1 MSESDQRKRLVRTQA
16 QKLNAGDWVS
26 LVARVRERTSLSR
39 FTDKAMRDQRKNC
52 ARRALTNDQRKV
64 LRMIFRRAHELASGE
79 LGLAPTHPADAGNA
93 ILSLR
98 AHDADYTLDAD
109 RVAVL
114 CAWNG
119 KQDVAMDGRRL
130 AVDDD
135 TWLIVTSGP
144 THVRIRGPQEVQALT
159 ILFRP
164 GMPEEALASLVTSE
178 DRLLDSGEGAFAPA
192 LPFVPHLQ
200 PHDRG
205 VTPVL
210 LFIRRHCDMGLEDP
224 LWYEEQLAFLLERM
238 LSRHRQL
245 IARAHA
251 VPVRRT
257 ATRREILRR
266 VLLATDFI
274 HSNYDKPLMLS
285 DMARAG
291 FLSRHHFLRLFKHI
305 HDVTPHEY
313 LQRKRTSVAAR
324 LLRSSDLAV
333 EEIVRQ
339 VGFDSRSTL
348 FRALRRFHG
357 VTPRECRR
365 AAEAPG
371 FMSLDEAVAA

>member
-1 MSESDQRKRLVRTQA
+1 MILRRT
-16 QKLNAGDWVS
+16 
-26 LVARVRERTSLSR
+26 
-39 FTDKAMRDQRKNC
+39 
-52 ARRALTNDQRKV
+52 
-64 LRMIFRRAHELASGE
+64 HELGSGGDFNLTRPVE
-79 LGLAPTHPADAGNA
+79 SGNA
-93 ILSLR
+93 ILNLHTQ
-98 AHDADYTLDAD
+98 AADYTLDAD
-109 RVAVL
+109 RVALL

-119 KQDVAMDGRRL
+119 RQEVALEGRRL

-135 TWLIVTSGP
+135 TWLVMPAGP
-144 THVRIRGPQEVQALT
+144 AHVRIRGPHEVHALT
-159 ILFRP
+159 ILFRR
-164 GMPEEALASLVTSE
+164 GMPEEVLGSLVTSE
-178 DRLLDSGEGAFAPA
+178 DRLLEMGEGAYAPT
-192 LPFVPHLQ
+192 LPFMPHLHT
-200 PHDRG
+200 HDRG

-224 LWYEEQLAFLLERM
+224 LWYDEQFAFLLERM
-238 LSRHRQL
+238 LLRHRQ
-245 IARAHA
+245 IVARART
-251 VPVRRT
+251 VPVRRA

-266 VLLATDFI
+266 VSLATDFI
-274 HSNYDKPLMLS
+274 HTNYDKPLMLS
-285 DMARAG
+285 DMARAA

-305 HDVTPHEY
+305 HEATPHEY

-365 AAEAPG
+365 TPDAIR
-371 FMSLDEAVAA
+371 FMGADEVAAA

>member
-1 MSESDQRKRLVRTQA
+1 MILRRT
-16 QKLNAGDWVS
+16 
-26 LVARVRERTSLSR
+26 
-39 FTDKAMRDQRKNC
+39 
-52 ARRALTNDQRKV
+52 
-64 LRMIFRRAHELASGE
+64 HELTSSEWSAGQPRAIE
-79 LGLAPTHPADAGNA
+79 TGNA
-93 ILSLR
+93 ILNLR
-98 AHDADYTLDAD
+98 TQAADYTLDPE
-109 RVAVL
+109 RLAVL

-119 KQDVAMDGRRL
+119 RQEVAMDGRRL

-135 TWLIVTSGP
+135 TWLVVPNGP
-144 THVRIRGPQEVQALT
+144 AHVRIRGVQEVHALT
-159 ILFRP
+159 ILFRH
-164 GMPEEALASLVTSE
+164 GMPEEVLAPLITSD
-178 DRLLDSGEGAFAPA
+178 DRLLDQGESNYAPA
-192 LPFVPHLQ
+192 LPFMPHLQ
-200 PHDRG
+200 AHDRS

-238 LSRHRQL
+238 LMRHRQL
-245 IARAHA
+245 IARARS
-251 VPVRRT
+251 VPVRRA

-274 HSNYDKPLMLS
+274 HSNYDKPLMLG
-285 DMARAG
+285 DMARAA

-305 HDVTPHEY
+305 HEVTPHEY

-324 LLRSSDLAV
+324 LLRGSELAV
-333 EEIVRQ
+333 EEIVRR

-365 AAEAPG
+365 APEAPK
-371 FMSLDEAVAA
+371 FMGADEAAAA